1 MATEQELAQAL
12 GPAFGIYPKA
22 FRGNT
27 GNPQDAAN
35 LPVDVMRG
43 RTAGLLGLPSDLLNM
58 FQSPKPMEV
67 FGDVQYEPK
76 IKVPYDT
83 EHFLKTLPLAPT
95 SRAGQVAGQA
105 ASFVPLNLAPLVR
118 AGVAGAKALAPTAA
132 RMTEGYLQR
141 QSLMPGVMPEQ
152 PSLLGN
158 ITTKPKAEVSPLG
171 FYSAVEQQ
179 ALNIPRKQGSGES
192 FLNDLA
198 KGQDVKKYEME
209 TMGLDEFLRG
219 KPNVTRQEVQDYIA
233 GNRINVQEKQLGGA
247 ITEDPLGI
255 AQRKAV
261 FDKYEPQIQALYKDI
276 DSFGTPRE
284 VSQRADNQLRAL
296 QEMRDAEANAI
307 YTVPEPTPTKYEK
320 YQLPG
325 GENYRE
331 ILLTTPVKGKAELD
345 VAQIAAGDL
354 RRQTADLMEQWKAA
368 SELNPGDPAVVG
380 LYQKVSESRKLRD
393 QAEATAQ
400 ELKNQI
406 GLKTYRSSHFDEPNI
421 LAHMRVN
428 DRIDADGKKMLLIEE
443 VQSDWHQ
450 AGREKGYLTKNTR
463 TPELIE
469 NELLTVVQSRAKL
482 LEEAAAL
489 PDSEMVKFKAI
500 NAEIK
505 RLNEEAKRLDDE
517 FYSVVEQD
525 KGVPDAPFKDTWHQL
540 ALKRALKEAVD
551 KGYDR
556 IGLTTGKQ
564 QVDRFSD
571 QLRQNVDQIDF
582 SAGYPNQGTT
592 TITATKNGQPT
603 FEGNVVDGKFVDGA
617 AKGKSIDEVLGKSI
631 AQKILSHDQAQGMGT
646 IKGNDLTIG
655 GEGMKKYYDEIY
667 PAFLNKQGKKYGAQ
681 VGETQVPTDRSTIDG
696 MPSMY
701 QNKET
706 VRYLD
711 ITPEMRKAIQEGQP
725 IASIQNELAKAL
737 A

>member
-12 GPAFGIYPKA
+12 NPAFGIYPKA
-22 FRGNT
+22 FRGNY
-27 GNPQDAAN
+27 GNPEDAAN

-43 RTAGLLGLPSDLLNM
+43 RTAGLLGM
-58 FQSPKPMEV
+58 
-67 FGDVQYEPK
+67 FGDVVNQPIAFTPVRAAQLAMQGVMGQDKYP
-76 IKVPYDT
+76 DT
-83 EHFLKTLPLAPT
+83 EHFLKTMPLAPT
-95 SRAGQVAGQA
+95 SRAGEVAGQA
-105 ASFVPLNLAPLVR
+105 ASFVPLNPAPLVR

-141 QSLMPGVMPEQ
+141 QGLMPGVMPEQ

-233 GNRINVQEKQLGGA
+233 GNRINVQERQLGGA
-247 ITEDPLGI
+247 LSPEMQTTRDALS
-255 AQRKAV
+255 
-261 FDKYEPQIQALYKDI
+261 DKYKGLVDNIADAKSQFEEGKISYAQVRNTVSNNQVQIQALDTQINEINKTI
-276 DSFGTPRE
+276 S
-284 VSQRADNQLRAL
+284 
-296 QEMRDAEANAI
+296 
-307 YTVPEPTPTKYEK
+307 PTKYER

-331 ILLTTPVKGKAELD
+331 ILLTLP
-345 VAQIAAGDL
+345 AAGEDVQKL
-354 RRQTADLMEQWKAA
+354 NKISLQLYGKPYTDIMADT
-368 SELNPGDPAVVG
+368 SEMAKMRIAVKREYKSQFGESGLN
-380 LYQKVSESRKLRD
+380 
-393 QAEATAQ
+393 AEDRA
-400 ELKNQI
+400 I
-406 GLKTYRSSHFDEPNI
+406 YRSSHFDEPNI

-428 DRIDADGKKMLLIEE
+428 DRVDADGKKMLLIEE

-450 AGREKGYLTKNTR
+450 AGREKGYK
-463 TPELIE
+463 TPQLESALKE
-469 NELLTVVQSRAKL
+469 YELLVIRNANGQKL
-482 LEEAAAL
+482 T
-489 PDSEMVKFKAI
+489 PQEMARVKELQPLVSGK
-500 NAEIK
+500 
-505 RLNEEAKRLDDE
+505 
-517 FYSVVEQD
+517 SG
-525 KGVPDAPFKDTWHQL
+525 GVPDAPFKDTWHQL

-556 IGLTTGKQ
+556 IGLTTGAQQAERYNLAK
-564 QVDRFSD
+564 QVDEVIAKRNPDGSFNLDATLVGGGSQQSIGKNIASD
-571 QLRQNVDQIDF
+571 KLADYVGKDLAKTMQSQ
-582 SAGYPNQGTT
+582 SAGTDVYSGD
-592 TITATKNGQPT
+592 ALK
-603 FEGNVVDGKFVDGA
+603 V
-617 AKGKSIDEVLGKSI
+617 
-631 AQKILSHDQAQGMGT
+631 
-646 IKGNDLTIG
+646 G

-681 VGETQVPTDRSTIDG
+681 VGETTIG
-696 MPSMY
+696 KKGTIEKAGKSFY
-701 QNKET
+701 QTPDTKET

-711 ITPEMRKAIQEGQP
+711 ITPEMRKTIQEGQP

>member
-12 GPAFGIYPKA
+12 GPAFGMYPKA
-22 FRGNT
+22 FRGNY

-105 ASFVPLNLAPLVR
+105 ASFVPLNPAPLVR
-118 AGVAGAKALAPTAA
+118 AGIAGAKALAPTAA
-132 RMTEGYLQR
+132 NMAEGYLQK
-141 QSLMPGVMPEQ
+141 QGLMPGVMPEQ

-158 ITTKPKAEVSPLG
+158 MTTKPKAEVSPLG

-219 KPNVTRQEVQDYIA
+219 KPNVTRQEVQDFIA
-233 GNRINVQEKQLGGA
+233 GNRINVQERQLGGA
-247 ITEDPLGI
+247 LSPEMQTTRDALS
-255 AQRKAV
+255 
-261 FDKYEPQIQALYKDI
+261 DKYKGLVDNIADAKSQFEEGKISYAQVRNTVSNNQVQIQALDTQINEINKTI
-276 DSFGTPRE
+276 S
-284 VSQRADNQLRAL
+284 
-296 QEMRDAEANAI
+296 
-307 YTVPEPTPTKYEK
+307 PTKYER

-331 ILLTTPVKGKAELD
+331 ILLTLPNKPKPLPEGFNVDAYSLNGKTMYGVYDDKG
-345 VAQIAAGDL
+345 
-354 RRQTADLMEQWKAA
+354 
-368 SELNPGDPAVVG
+368 
-380 LYQKVSESRKLRD
+380 SRYGSGPTKE
-393 QAEATAQ
+393 EALQ
-400 ELKNQI
+400 VFNRLHQDKPFQ
-406 GLKTYRSSHFDEPNI
+406 SSHFDEPNI

-450 AGREKGYLTKNTR
+450 AGREKGYAGENQKALLKNQTR
-463 TPELIE
+463 LGEIDKILATAKYTPEEGLKLFDE
-469 NELLTVVQSRAKL
+469 QKKLAKEYGELESKRARGG
-482 LEEAAAL
+482 
-489 PDSEMVKFKAI
+489 D
-500 NAEIK
+500 
-505 RLNEEAKRLDDE
+505 
-517 FYSVVEQD
+517 
-525 KGVPDAPFKDTWHQL
+525 VPDAPFKDTWHQL

-556 IGLTTGKQ
+556 IGLTTGAQ
-564 QVDRFSD
+564 QAKRYD
-571 QLRQNVDQIDF
+571 L
-582 SAGYPNQGTT
+582 
-592 TITATKNGQPT
+592 
-603 FEGNVVDGKFVDGA
+603 GNEVN
-617 AKGKSIDEVLGKSI
+617 SIDVESVAGVPNLQLVDVDVIGGKKIALEVENGVVREGEFAGKRLSDVVGKEMADKI
-631 AQKILSHDQAQGMGT
+631 ANVAQGKTKRLAGE
-646 IKGNDLTIG
+646 DLRIG

-711 ITPEMRKAIQEGQP
+711 ITPEMRKAIKEGQP
-725 IASIQNELAKAL
+725 IASIENDLAKAL

>member
-12 GPAFGIYPKA
+12 SPAFGIYPKA
-22 FRGNT
+22 FRGNY
-27 GNPQDAAN
+27 GNPEDSAN
-35 LPVDVMRG
+35 LPVDVTRG
-43 RTAGLLGLPSDLLNM
+43 RTASFLGFGSDLLNI

-95 SRAGQVAGQA
+95 SRAGQVANQLG
-105 ASFVPLNLAPLVR
+105 SFVPLNPAPAVR
-118 AGVAGAKALAPTAA
+118 AGVAAGKALAPTAA

-141 QSLMPGVMPEQ
+141 QGLMPGVMPEQ

-158 ITTKPKAEVSPLG
+158 MTTKPKAEVSPLG

-233 GNRINVQEKQLGGA
+233 GNRINVQEKQLGA
-247 ITEDPLGI
+247 AVSEDPIGI

-276 DSFGTPRE
+276 DSFGYNTPRE
-284 VSQRADNQLRAL
+284 VSQNADNQLRAL
-296 QEMRDAEANAI
+296 QQMRDAEANAV
-307 YTVPEPTPTKYEK
+307 YTVPESTPTKYER

-406 GLKTYRSSHFDEPNI
+406 GLKTYKSSHFDEPNI

-450 AGREKGYLTKNTR
+450 AGREKGYKTKESLEKWYSQNKLENDPSFADLNSEQR
-463 TPELIE
+463 RVIE
-469 NELLTVVQSRAKL
+469 RNRSAGMGG
-482 LEEAAAL
+482 
-489 PDSEMVKFKAI
+489 D
-500 NAEIK
+500 NA
-505 RLNEEAKRLDDE
+505 
-517 FYSVVEQD
+517 
-525 KGVPDAPFKDTWHQL
+525 VPDAPFKDTWHQL

-564 QVDRFSD
+564 QIDRFSD

-603 FEGNVVDGKFVDGA
+603 FEGSVVDGKFIDGA

-631 AQKILSHDQAQGMGT
+631 AQKILSHDSAQGLGT